1 MDIIRQSV
9 GDIVDKPISYLDQ
22 TLQDFDLARSETA
35 ILLDSQNFDNYEL
48 ETIEDRLFK
57 LRALGRKYNVK
68 TSELFG
74 LMEGMVS
81 QLTDLN
87 SIQNKITHLK
97 QKLSRIDD
105 SYNKM
110 AGKLSVLRSKAAKQL
125 DYIVVEELKYLKM
138 PDCVFKTEILPV
150 KIGSRGVDSVV
161 FKVITNRGGEFG
173 KLQAISSGGEMSR
186 FLLALKVCLTD
197 KEQGTTMI
205 FDEIDRGIGGAT
217 ADAVGRRLGMLAEH
231 SQIIVVTHSPQV
243 AAHGDH
249 QWKVEKLVA
258 VSYTHLTLPTTPYV

>member
-1 MDIIRQSV
+1 MD
-9 GDIVDKPISYLDQ
+9 
-22 TLQDFDLARSETA
+22 
-35 ILLDSQNFDNYEL
+35 
-48 ETIEDRLFK
+48 
-57 LRALGRKYNVK
+57 
-68 TSELFG
+68 
-74 LMEGMVS
+74 GMAS

-87 SIQNKITHLK
+87 SSQNKITHLK

-217 ADAVGRRLGMLAEH
+217 ADAGGTQQADEFYMPGKPQTLSFQGGTAGSAPSAADVIRAYDLMKSAED
-231 SQIIVVTHSPQV
+231 I
-243 AAHGDH
+243 
-249 QWKVEKLVA
+249 L
-258 VSYTHLTLPTTPYV
+258 L